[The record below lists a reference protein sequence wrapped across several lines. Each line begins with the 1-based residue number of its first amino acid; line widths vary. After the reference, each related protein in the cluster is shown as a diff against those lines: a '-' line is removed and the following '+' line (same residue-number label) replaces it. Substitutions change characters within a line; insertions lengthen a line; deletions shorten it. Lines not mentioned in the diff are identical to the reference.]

1 MSINEYYNFK
11 LKNIEKNILTFS
23 LENSNIDFKI
33 FVLEEDI
40 IRVML
45 IRDNKL
51 KLSKTWTI
59 APGLEDVPY
68 TGRDKFDTT
77 PYTLPPF
84 SYKDNNTNFEINTS
98 KIKLNIDLNGFK
110 ITWYLSKDNE
120 WVKVANDRKTQAY
133 NFGYWGEK
141 IYHYLERNL
150 DEQYY
155 GFGEKSGNLNKHGRR
170 MRMVSVDAMGYD
182 AQYSDPLYK
191 HVPFYITRNT
201 NTALSY
207 GLYYDNMSSIIF
219 EMGSE
224 LDNYHG
230 LYRYFEADDGDLDY
244 YFIAGNKISN
254 VTERFSWLTGKT
266 VFSPKWSLGYSG
278 STMHY
283 TDMPDAQD
291 QFNNFLNECE
301 KYNIT
306 CNSFQ
311 LSSGYTSIN
320 GKRYVFNWN
329 HEKFYDIKAFVNKF
343 NDNGIKLCANIKP
356 CILKDHPMFD
366 ELKSKELL
374 IMQEN
379 TNEPEMVQFWD
390 DVGAYIDFTN
400 KEAFNWWKEKVKET
414 LLSYGIE
421 STWNDNNEY
430 EIWNDNI
437 KCNGFGE
444 KLNIGLLKPLMP
456 LLMMKASFEAQKE
469 FNPNIRP
476 YSISRSGPAGMQR
489 YVQTWSG
496 DNRTSW
502 NNLKYNIKMGLGY
515 SLSGM
520 YNIGHDV
527 GGFSGNAP
535 TPELLVRWIQNGIFH
550 PRFTIHSWNDDG
562 TVNLPWMYEEVF
574 AEIKKA
580 MDFRV
585 KIIPYIYNLLY
596 QSHLNYKPI
605 IKPTFYDF
613 EYDNET
619 FKENDEFM
627 LGDSMLVASVVEENS
642 RTRKVYLP
650 KSVNWYYYHT
660 NDIYEG
666 GKEIEINSKLDEFPL
681 FIKEGSIIPINLAEP
696 CFNMNKDKRAFLVY
710 PFINNN
716 LSTKYFHFEDD
727 GYSYNYKNNDGK
739 AIFNFTLKTENNN
752 IIIEYTKEGNYKLP
766 YNEISFILPENENR
780 NVNING
786 KEYGKNNIITIN
798 I

>member
-1 MSINEYYNFK
+1 MLYNTQDQLYGF
-11 LKNIEKNILTFS
+11 
-23 LENSNIDFKI
+23 
-33 FVLEEDI
+33 LEEC
-40 IRVML
+40 
-45 IRDNKL
+45 K
-51 KLSKTWTI
+51 
-59 APGLEDVPY
+59 
-68 TGRDKFDTT
+68 
-77 PYTLPPF
+77 
-84 SYKDNNTNFEINTS
+84 
-98 KIKLNIDLNGFK
+98 
-110 ITWYLSKDNE
+110 
-120 WVKVANDRKTQAY
+120 Q
-133 NFGYWGEK
+133 
-141 IYHYLERNL
+141 H
-150 DEQYY
+150 
-155 GFGEKSGNLNKHGRR
+155 
-170 MRMVSVDAMGYD
+170 
-182 AQYSDPLYK
+182 
-191 HVPFYITRNT
+191 
-201 NTALSY
+201 
-207 GLYYDNMSSIIF
+207 
-219 EMGSE
+219 
-224 LDNYHG
+224 
-230 LYRYFEADDGDLDY
+230 
-244 YFIAGNKISN
+244 N
-254 VTERFSWLTGKT
+254 VTCG
-266 VFSPKWSLGYSG
+266 SLQ
-278 STMHY
+278 
-283 TDMPDAQD
+283 MP
-291 QFNNFLNECE
+291 
-301 KYNIT
+301 
-306 CNSFQ
+306 
-311 LSSGYTSIN
+311 SGYTLHN

-329 HEKFYDIKAFVNKF
+329 KESFYDIKAFVNRYLE
-343 NDNGIKLCANIKP
+343 NGIRLCANIKP
-356 CILKDHPMFD
+356 CILKEHPMFD

-390 DVGAYIDFTN
+390 DIGSYVDFTN
-400 KEAFNWWKEKVKET
+400 IEAFNWWKEKVKET

-421 STWNDNNEY
+421 SAWNDNNEY
-430 EIWNDNI
+430 EIWDNNI

-627 LGDSMLVASVVEENS
+627 FGDSMLVASVVEENA

-660 NDIYEG
+660 DEIYEG
-666 GKEIEINSKLDEFPL
+666 GKYVNINTKLEEFPL
-681 FIKEGSIIPINLAEP
+681 FIKEGSIIPINTEKP
-696 CFNMNKDKRAFLVY
+696 SFNMKEDKRAFLIY
-710 PFINNN
+710 PFVNDNKTI
-716 LSTKYFHFEDD
+716 KYSYFEDD
-727 GYSYNYKNNDGK
+727 GYTFNYKNIDGRL
-739 AIFNFTLKTENNN
+739 IINFTLTTSDKN
-752 IIIEYTKEGNYKLP
+752 ISIDYIKEGNYIPP
-766 YNEISFILPENENR
+766 YNEISFILPKNEKRNIIINGQQYNIAENR
-780 NVNING
+780 
-786 KEYGKNNIITIN
+786 KITLKL
-798 I
+798 